1 MSPTVESFD
10 IREVDRAE
18 VLRYLGHRGQELGS
32 ELDRRI
38 DEAIARCVEV
48 ARPRGVTRSFEVERT
63 SSSGD
68 HVELRGAALSLDGHD
83 IASHLAGARSA
94 GVLAVTLGVDV
105 DRELRLL
112 SATDALAQVVFD
124 AAATALVERAADAA
138 EARLVAEAS
147 GRGLFTNARYSCG
160 YGDFPLEAQPAFV
173 DTLNAGR
180 LIGLTVTP
188 SNLLVPTKSVTA
200 VLGMFDTPQPGTL
213 TLCSKCHCHDFC
225 TIRATG
231 RTCRG

>member
-1 MSPTVESFD
+1 MRATVESFD

-18 VLRYLGHRGQELGS
+18 VLRYLGHRGQEIEGG
-32 ELDRRI
+32 LDRRI
-38 DEAIARCVEV
+38 DEVIARCIEV
-48 ARPRGVTRSFEVERT
+48 ARPRGVVRSFEVDRAAST
-63 SSSGD
+63 DD
-68 HVELRGAALSLDGHD
+68 HVALHGTVLALDGND
-83 IASHLAGARSA
+83 IAGHLAGALSA
-94 GVLAVTLGVDV
+94 GVLAVTLGAGV

-124 AAATALVERAADAA
+124 AAATTLVERAADAA

-147 GRGLFTNARYSCG
+147 ERGLYTNARYSCG
-160 YGDFPLEAQPAFV
+160 YGDFSLEAQPAFV
-173 DTLNAGR
+173 NALNAGR

-225 TIRATG
+225 TIRTTG